1 MQITI
6 RRAGRDDVP
15 AVLSLLDGATEWL
28 VARGRTG
35 QWGTTPHSTSP
46 RRVAQLTGFADEGE
60 LWVAEAD
67 GRVVGADG
75 RVVDADGPVV
85 GADGPAVGADGP
97 AVGADGAD
105 GRVVGALAVGA
116 ALDYVPPAAEP
127 ELYVRLLVTERA
139 SAGQN
144 LGAALLDH
152 ARELA
157 RADGVRLL
165 RVDCFAGDDQA
176 LVRYYER
183 QGFTRYAEFAV
194 PRVNGPD
201 WPGQVLAQRL

>member
-1 MQITI
+1 MMI

-15 AVLSLLDGATEWL
+15 AVLALLDGATEWL
-28 VARGRTG
+28 VARGQTE
-35 QWGTTPHSTSP
+35 QWGTAPHSTSP
-46 RRVAQLTGFADEGE
+46 RRVAQITGFADEDG
-60 LWVAEAD
+60 LWVAQAE
-67 GRVVGADG
+67 
-75 RVVDADGPVV
+75 
-85 GADGPAVGADGP
+85 
-97 AVGADGAD
+97 AD

-116 ALDYVPPAAEP
+116 AMEYLPPATEP

-144 LGAALLDH
+144 VGGVLLDH

-157 RADGVRLL
+157 RDAGAGLL
-165 RVDCFAGDDQA
+165 RVDCFAGGDGA

-183 QGFTRYAEFAV
+183 QGFTRDVAFAV
-194 PRVNGPD
+194 PRVNEPD